1 MLKARKKRG
10 KAVVVGLF
18 PALKWMVMAFGTAD
32 TCSKECL
39 SGRFGKVWRGVCD
52 AVEVGGAGP
61 VG

>member
-1 MLKARKKRG
+1 MLEPRKERR

-18 PALKWMVMAFGTAD
+18 PALKWMVMALGTAYP
-32 TCSKECL
+32 CSKECL
-39 SGRFGKVWRGVCD
+39 CRCFGEVWRGVCD